1 MMTQRPSN
9 ITLIGCNG
17 QPRHLCYLILP
28 EGVTKEIDDGL
39 RALAV
44 RYGIAFVMVGDVD
57 WNDDLTPWPAA
68 GVFKKAK
75 PFGGKAHIFLEKLTH
90 EIMPATEAQ
99 LGMEN
104 PERTLLGVSLSGLF
118 TLWAG
123 YQTDTFAH
131 LISISGSLWYD
142 GFTEWMPTQN
152 FSENVRSVC
161 LLLGDREKNSKEKRM
176 ATVEER
182 TSVAADILKA
192 QCHGAVSFELVEGT
206 HFSPILPR
214 IERSVEKTMEK

>member
-1 MMTQRPSN
+1 MTQQPTPT
-9 ITLIGCNG
+9 ILAGDG

-75 PFGGKAHIFLEKLTH
+75 PFGGKANIFLEKLTN

-118 TLWAG
+118 ALWAG
-123 YQTDTFAH
+123 YQTDVFAH

-142 GFTEWMPTQN
+142 GFTEWMPTQKL
-152 FSENVRSVC
+152 SENVRSVC

-182 TSVAADILKA
+182 TTAAADILKA
-192 QCHGAVSFELVEGT
+192 QCHGEVSFELVEGT

-214 IERSVEKTMEK
+214 IERAVEKTMEK